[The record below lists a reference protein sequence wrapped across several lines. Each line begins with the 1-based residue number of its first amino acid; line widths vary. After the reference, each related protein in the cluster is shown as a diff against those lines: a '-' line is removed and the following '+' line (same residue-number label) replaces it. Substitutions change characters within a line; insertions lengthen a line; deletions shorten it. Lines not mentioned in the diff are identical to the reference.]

1 MPARGHHRL
10 LPHAKCCAPPL
21 PRQFGEVEP
30 VVFARDIVPKTLVL
44 FLKRSSKKA
53 CMRRMMKAGL
63 GLAVVALVLALAAMG
78 LGLRGMAVGHASTL
92 QFAEFYQGGGARGLI
107 LSDKLVALQGQRVV
121 MAGFMAPPLKPAL
134 DFFVLTRVPL
144 ALCPFCASD
153 AQWPE
158 DIVFVRLPPGQTLT
172 PTSALLQVVGRLDV
186 GTKTDTATGFVSLVR
201 IDAERVTVLR

>member
-1 MPARGHHRL
+1 
-10 LPHAKCCAPPL
+10 
-21 PRQFGEVEP
+21 
-30 VVFARDIVPKTLVL
+30 
-44 FLKRSSKKA
+44 
-53 CMRRMMKAGL
+53 MRRMMKAGL

-78 LGLRGMAVGHASTL
+78 LGLRGTAVGHASTL

-158 DIVFVRLPPGQTLT
+158 DIVFVRLPPEQTLT
-172 PTSALLQVVGRLDV
+172 PTSALLQVVGQLDV

-201 IDAERVTVLR
+201 IEAERVTVLR

>member
-10 LPHAKCCAPPL
+10 LPHAKT
-21 PRQFGEVEP
+21 V
-30 VVFARDIVPKTLVL
+30 
-44 FLKRSSKKA
+44 
-53 CMRRMMKAGL
+53 CMRRMMKVGL
-63 GLAVVALVLALAAMG
+63 GLAGVAIVLALAAMG
-78 LGLRGMAVGHASTL
+78 LGLKGMAVGHASTL

-172 PTSALLQVVGRLDV
+172 PTSALLQVVGRLEV
-186 GTKTDTATGFVSLVR
+186 GTKTDPATGFVSLVR
-201 IDAERVTVLR
+201 IEAERVTVLR

>member
-1 MPARGHHRL
+1 MQVA
-10 LPHAKCCAPPL
+10 
-21 PRQFGEVEP
+21 
-30 VVFARDIVPKTLVL
+30 I
-44 FLKRSSKKA
+44 
-53 CMRRMMKAGL
+53 
-63 GLAVVALVLALAAMG
+63 GLAAIAIVLALVAMG
-78 LGLRGMAVGHASTL
+78 LGLLDTAVGHAPTL

-107 LSDKLVALQGQRVV
+107 LSDKLVALHGQRVV

-134 DFFVLTRVPL
+134 DFFVLTRIPL

-172 PTSALLQVVGRLDV
+172 PTAALLQVIGRLDV
-186 GTKTDTATGFVSLVR
+186 GTKTDPATGFVSLVR

>member
-1 MPARGHHRL
+1 
-10 LPHAKCCAPPL
+10 
-21 PRQFGEVEP
+21 
-30 VVFARDIVPKTLVL
+30 
-44 FLKRSSKKA
+44 
-53 CMRRMMKAGL
+53 MKVGL
-63 GLAVVALVLALAAMG
+63 GLAVVAIVLALAALS
-78 LGLRGMAVGHASTL
+78 LGLRGAAVSHASTL

-107 LSDKLVALQGQRVV
+107 LSDKLVALHGQRVV

-158 DIVFVRLPPGQTLT
+158 DIVFVRLPPGQTRT

-186 GTKTDTATGFVSLVR
+186 GTKTDPATGFVSLVR

>member
-1 MPARGHHRL
+1 
-10 LPHAKCCAPPL
+10 
-21 PRQFGEVEP
+21 
-30 VVFARDIVPKTLVL
+30 
-44 FLKRSSKKA
+44 
-53 CMRRMMKAGL
+53 MMKAGL
-63 GLAVVALVLALAAMG
+63 GIAVLAAVLALTAMS
-78 LGLRGMAVGHASTL
+78 LALRGTAVRHTPTL
-92 QFAEFYQGGGARGLI
+92 QFTEFYQGGGARGLI
-107 LSDKLVALQGQRVV
+107 LSDKLIALHSKRVV
-121 MAGFMAPPLKPAL
+121 MVGFMAPPLKPAL

>member
-1 MPARGHHRL
+1 MQVA
-10 LPHAKCCAPPL
+10 
-21 PRQFGEVEP
+21 
-30 VVFARDIVPKTLVL
+30 I
-44 FLKRSSKKA
+44 
-53 CMRRMMKAGL
+53 GL
-63 GLAVVALVLALAAMG
+63 GVVAIVLALAAMS
-78 LGLRGMAVGHASTL
+78 LGLLDTAVGYAPTL

-107 LSDKLVALQGQRVV
+107 LSDTLVALHGQRVV
-121 MAGFMAPPLKPAL
+121 MTGFMAPPLKPAL

-158 DIVFVRLPPGQTLT
+158 DIVFVRLPPGQRLT
-172 PTSALLQVVGRLDV
+172 PTSALLRVVGRLEV

>member
-1 MPARGHHRL
+1 MQVAIG
-10 LPHAKCCAPPL
+10 
-21 PRQFGEVEP
+21 FG
-30 VVFARDIVPKTLVL
+30 
-44 FLKRSSKKA
+44 
-53 CMRRMMKAGL
+53 
-63 GLAVVALVLALAAMG
+63 VVALVLALAAMG
-78 LGLRGMAVGHASTL
+78 LSLLGTAVGHAPTL
-92 QFAEFYQGGGARGLI
+92 QFSEFYQGGGVRCLI
-107 LSDKLVALQGQRVV
+107 LSDKLVALHGQRVV

-186 GTKTDTATGFVSLVR
+186 GTKTDPATGFVSLVR